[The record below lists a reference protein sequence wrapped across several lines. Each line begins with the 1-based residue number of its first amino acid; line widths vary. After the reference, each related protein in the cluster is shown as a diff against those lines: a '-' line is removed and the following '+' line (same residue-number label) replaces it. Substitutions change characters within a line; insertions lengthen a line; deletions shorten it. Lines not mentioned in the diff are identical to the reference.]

1 MATVNLGCK
10 IDLQKIAMNV
20 DNVEYNPKKYR
31 ALVMRIRRP
40 ATTAII
46 HGSGKMICT
55 GATSEED
62 SKLSA
67 RKFARIIQKI
77 DGFSDVKFVNNK

>member
-1 MATVNLGCK
+1 MASVNLGCK
-10 IDLQKIAMNV
+10 IDLHKIALKV
-20 DNVEYNPKKYR
+20 DNVELKRKK
-31 ALVMRIRRP
+31 AFMRIRRP

>member
-10 IDLQKIAMNV
+10 IDLHKIALKL

-31 ALVMRIRRP
+31 ALIMRIRRP
-40 ATTAII
+40 ATTAMI
-46 HGSGKMICT
+46 HRSGKMICT

-67 RKFARIIQKI
+67 RRFARIIQKI